1 MAARRPRQRGER
13 KVGRKGGS
21 GAGGKQGRA
30 KGEGGGMGG
39 SAAKGGKARPRK
51 GGLMDARLYD
61 RHLGIE

>member
-1 MAARRPRQRGER
+1 MGEAAQGE
-13 KVGRKGGS
+13 S
-21 GAGGKQGRA
+21 YGRA